1 MVPGAALKLG
11 LWLFGIHPVPILS
24 WPEECS
30 QQAECEMSLLPE
42 YLLKDPHPP
51 GQGTQRCHGR
61 TSLSWGDK
69 AVRCRV
75 PPLKP
80 AGSLEKGGWTDG
92 WTDGRGPTLRAA
104 GHPLPGQEARSA
116 AELNEELPFTEP
128 VGLYHLAESLVS
140 IAACVVG
147 DARGSQLRE
156 ACLTSAAVP
165 AGAFTAQA
173 ALVTPSTHFVGQ
185 ARHLLW
191 VEALATGRHTSPVLE
206 VEVCG
211 TVNTFFSAGPYTG
224 LAGVMAFPTPDL
236 LRVKVGARLTVWNT
250 AAPCKAES
258 FFTDSTFLWLINTFF
273 TAWVAFKAVFL
284 TFISIKPS
292 RTEGHTGVHLLMVI
306 EPSAARQALGC
317 APARACL
324 TPLVAAATASCSC
337 VPKVAQGAR
346 AHALPARFDAP
357 QAEVDTV
364 QALVC
369 VGAITAFV
377 TTLRMAHT
385 GL

>member
-140 IAACVVG
+140 WAPGRRKEGQVRLWGQFGLFQSSHSAGDTEGVGAAALSGKPVMCGGPGVAG
-147 DARGSQLRE
+147 AGTESERQAFRGCFGG
-156 ACLTSAAVP
+156 AIDGVWGTWAVP
-165 AGAFTAQA
+165 GLLLPLILDGCAGG
-173 ALVTPSTHFVGQ
+173 VK
-185 ARHLLW
+185 
-191 VEALATGRHTSPVLE
+191 TGR
-206 VEVCG
+206 
-211 TVNTFFSAGPYTG
+211 
-224 LAGVMAFPTPDL
+224 
-236 LRVKVGARLTVWNT
+236 
-250 AAPCKAES
+250 
-258 FFTDSTFLWLINTFF
+258 
-273 TAWVAFKAVFL
+273 
-284 TFISIKPS
+284 
-292 RTEGHTGVHLLMVI
+292 
-306 EPSAARQALGC
+306 
-317 APARACL
+317 
-324 TPLVAAATASCSC
+324 
-337 VPKVAQGAR
+337 
-346 AHALPARFDAP
+346 
-357 QAEVDTV
+357 
-364 QALVC
+364 
-369 VGAITAFV
+369 
-377 TTLRMAHT
+377 
-385 GL
+385 